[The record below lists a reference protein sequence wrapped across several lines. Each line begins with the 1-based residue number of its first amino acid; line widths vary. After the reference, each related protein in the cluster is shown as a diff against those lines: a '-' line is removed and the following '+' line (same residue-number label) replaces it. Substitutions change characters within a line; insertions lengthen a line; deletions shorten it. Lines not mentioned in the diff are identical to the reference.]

1 MKKEIKIIAPASYAL
16 LTTVQ
21 KKNII
26 KFFQKKGYEASWAKN
41 TFNKTTY
48 LGASDKEKLNDL
60 ISAFKKNTFLIMAVR
75 GGYGS
80 SRLLSQIDWEV
91 LKKST
96 SLFAGFS
103 DLTAFQNAYYAK
115 TGKPSMTGFLAGDT
129 KQKPDPALEASFD
142 NIVSGGS
149 ISFNGL
155 PHFCKGKAS
164 GTMIGGNLTCF
175 ESLIGTPFMPNLKG
189 KILLLEDVGEP
200 PYRIDSMLTHL
211 KNAGV
216 FDKVAGVILGD
227 FINCRNTGETSDQYV
242 YDILKNFFKGFK
254 IPVMYGL
261 PYGHT
266 PQRFCLPFGTK
277 VMMDTTKKIIHID
290 GI

>member
-1 MKKEIKIIAPASYAL
+1 MKKEIKILAPASYAL
-16 LTTVQ
+16 LTTAQ

-26 KFFQKKGYEASWAKN
+26 KFFQKKGYTTTWAKN
-41 TFNKTTY
+41 AFNKTTY

-80 SRLLSQIDWEV
+80 SRLLSQIDWEI

-129 KQKPDPALEASFD
+129 KQKPDPALEESFD

-175 ESLIGTPFMPNLKG
+175 ETLIGTPFMPNLKG
-189 KILLLEDVGEP
+189 KILLLEDVGEA
-200 PYRIDSMLTHL
+200 PYRIDRMLTHL

-277 VMMDTTKKIIHID
+277 AMMDTTKKIIHID